1 MQPKTM
7 ISLEQ
12 ASLLLGVPSR
22 ILRQF
27 IADKAGRKVLPVIS
41 TSGSHLR
48 VRLDPIIN
56 APEKIIE
63 AYSEW
68 RIAKG
73 FRSDFW
79 DPSEHSDQLE
89 QAAKLRSV
97 IEETYDAD
105 TAAIKLGVSR
115 PTLRRWEREGKI
127 VATRPI
133 GPKQVRYYRESVEA
147 LLTAGAAQ

>member
-12 ASLLLGVPSR
+12 ASLLLGIPVR

-27 IADKAGRKVLPVIS
+27 IADEAGRNVLPVIS

-48 VRLDPIIN
+48 IQLDPIVNSPKEIL
-56 APEKIIE
+56 E
-63 AYSEW
+63 AYSTW
-68 RIAKG
+68 RKG
-73 FRSDFW
+73 CSPKIWNPADHA
-79 DPSEHSDQLE
+79 EELE
-89 QAAKLRSV
+89 RAEELRAV
-97 IEETYDAD
+97 IRETYDAD
-105 TAAIKLGVSR
+105 TAAIMLGVSR

-133 GPKQVRYYRESVEA
+133 GPKQVRYYRESVDA
-147 LLTAGAAQ
+147 LLSVGAAL